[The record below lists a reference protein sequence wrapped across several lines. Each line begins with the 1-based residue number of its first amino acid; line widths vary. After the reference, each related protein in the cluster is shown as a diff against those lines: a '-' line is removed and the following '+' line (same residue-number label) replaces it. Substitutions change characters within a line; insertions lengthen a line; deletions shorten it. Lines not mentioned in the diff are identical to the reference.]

1 MIMSVEIPYFATTS
15 SFRLSNF
22 SPSEAAEVD
31 DGLLPPHWS
40 LNACRAEVDMRTGS
54 PAHTDSIPNYT
65 GIDPYSVS
73 QRMWQGFSES
83 TWLASWT
90 SPQTVQP
97 SGSRRNISEIGCA
110 CVGRYDLLIKY

>member
-1 MIMSVEIPYFATTS
+1 MNMVPVEIPYFATTS

-31 DGLLPPHWS
+31 DGLLPHWS
-40 LNACRAEVDMRTGS
+40 LNACRAEVDMCTGS

-65 GIDPYSVS
+65 GTDPYSVS

-83 TWLASWT
+83 IWLAS
-90 SPQTVQP
+90 
-97 SGSRRNISEIGCA
+97 
-110 CVGRYDLLIKY
+110 